1 LPRAVACGLREL
13 NFVWVGEWLIW
24 GRSMNMFRLVL
35 CLAGLTIYLVV
46 RQFLHPQPALAPP
59 GATPAGKLNP
69 EAQQAVPKT
78 PRPQTQPHI
87 EVLKPD
93 TSYAEAR

>member
-1 LPRAVACGLREL
+1 
-13 NFVWVGEWLIW
+13 
-24 GRSMNMFRLVL
+24 MNVFRLVL

-46 RQFLHPQPALAPP
+46 RQFLHQPALGGTPRSAP
-59 GATPAGKLNP
+59 TKSVP
-69 EAQQAVPKT
+69 EAQQAVPKAS
-78 PRPQTQPHI
+78 RPQTNPHI